1 MPIYETEADRDRERY
16 LADLVAVQLFC
27 DVEFRPTLYP
37 VDWIGRGALGE
48 PMWVAENKCRTHRE
62 HRFPT
67 LWVEVAKV
75 RGLERE
81 AARLGLD
88 VSHRGIFA
96 AMWACGAVRVFYHH
110 RIVQAPVRACCRL
123 NRAGETPDP
132 CYDVPVKWGVPLY
145 SLGFSGG

>member
-27 DVEFRPTLYP
+27 DVDMTPRLTST
-37 VDWIGRGALGE
+37 DWRGLGARGE
-48 PMWVAENKCRTHRE
+48 VMWVAENKCRKNSA

-67 LWVEVAKV
+67 LWVECSKV
-75 RGLERE
+75 RALERE
-81 AARLGLD
+81 AARYGLD
-88 VSHRGIFA
+88 VGHRGIFA
-96 AMWACGAVRVFYHH
+96 AMWTCGSVRVFYHH
-110 RIVQAPVRACCRL
+110 RIVQAPIRACCRL
-123 NRAGETPDP
+123 DRAGETPDP